1 VRGQT
6 INGYSGVGHA
16 EAERGVMTS
25 DGHVSRLLPWAVGLG
40 LVLAVAAGLVFG
52 FEVAGLLLA
61 GLLTCCA
68 VARLTLPLRV
78 VGLLAVRSRGLDVLM
93 LAALATGVAVLAVT
107 APST

>member
-1 VRGQT
+1 VHGQT
-6 INGYSGVGHA
+6 INGHA
-16 EAERGVMTS
+16 GADQLTPERGAMA
-25 DGHVSRLLPWAVGLG
+25 DNERASRLLPWGLG
-40 LVLAVAAGLVFG
+40 LALVLVVAAGLVFG

-61 GLLTCCA
+61 ALLACCA